1 MSKRFLI
8 PIGILCSGAL
18 IYGGFF
24 FTRLNSVYSPES
36 LEYLPENETNTAS
49 VGEIAELPPPPK
61 HIETPEAVKAIYM
74 TSWVAGTGYWREDL
88 VELIEKTELN
98 SIVIDVKDY
107 TGRISFEVT
116 DPVLKEIGAQEIRIP
131 DIREFIEYLHSK
143 NIYVI
148 ARISVFQDP
157 YMVKQRP
164 DLAVKRGDGK
174 VWKDYKGITWLD
186 PTSTEAWEYI
196 VRIAKE
202 TESVG
207 FDELNFDYI
216 RFPSD
221 GNMKDIVFDYWDQD
235 IPKAEALRE
244 FFVYLSTELKDIG
257 VPISAD
263 LFGMVTTNS
272 DDLNI
277 GQILEYAAPY
287 FDYIAPMVY
296 PSHYPRTFL
305 GYHNPSLYPYE
316 VIKYTM
322 EKGVQKMVNASTTPL
337 KLRPWLQDFDLGA
350 TYTAEM
356 VREQIQATYDAGLT
370 SWMLWDPSNRYTRD
384 ALLPAK

>member
-1 MSKRFLI
+1 MQRRFLI
-8 PIGILCSGAL
+8 PIGVLCSGAL
-18 IYGGFF
+18 LYGGFF
-24 FTRLNSVYSPES
+24 FTQLRSNYSPENM
-36 LEYLPENETNTAS
+36 EYLPENKNSTAS
-49 VGEIAELPPPPK
+49 IDKAEQIPPPPK
-61 HIETPEAVKAIYM
+61 HIKTPEAVKAIYM

-88 VELIEKTELN
+88 ADLIDKTELN
-98 SIVIDVKDY
+98 SVVIDVKDY

-116 DPVLKEIGAQEIRIP
+116 DPVLKEMGAQEIRIP
-131 DIREFIEYLHSK
+131 DIREFIEYLHEK

-157 YMVKQRP
+157 YLVKQKP
-164 DLAVKRGDGK
+164 EWAVKRGDGQA
-174 VWKDYKGITWLD
+174 WKDYKGISWID
-186 PTSTEAWEYI
+186 PTCVEAWEYI

-221 GNMKDIVFDYWDQD
+221 GNMRDIVYDYWDQD

-244 FFVYLSTELKDIG
+244 FFIYLDTELKDIG
-257 VPISAD
+257 IATSAD

-277 GQILEYAAPY
+277 GQILEYATPY

-305 GYHNPSLYPYE
+305 GYHNPALYPYE

-322 EKGVQKMVNASTTPL
+322 EKGVQKLINASTTPL

-384 ALLPAK
+384 ALLPE